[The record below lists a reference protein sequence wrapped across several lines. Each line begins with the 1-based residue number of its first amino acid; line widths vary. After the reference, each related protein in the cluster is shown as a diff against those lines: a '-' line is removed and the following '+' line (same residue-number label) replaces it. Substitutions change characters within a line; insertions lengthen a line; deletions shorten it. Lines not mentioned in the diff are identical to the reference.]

1 MNTKNRSSGDD
12 SPVRQLFQLCSLCG
26 KPILAG
32 GTSYKYEKD
41 SGCHWACL
49 KQETRRDLIL
59 SVLHEMCLD
68 AFSILFTGYPQERR
82 LVLNIF
88 EAWLKNQTIPSG
100 LECLHQA
107 LDLAESCRFGGGTVM
122 VEKIGCMKEEIE
134 ALAAA
139 A

>member
-1 MNTKNRSSGDD
+1 MDTNNRSSGDD
-12 SPVRQLFQLCSLCG
+12 SPVRQLFQLCNLCG

-49 KQETRRDLIL
+49 KQETRQDLVL
-59 SVLHEMCLD
+59 SILHEMCLD

-88 EAWLKNQTIPSG
+88 EPWLDDQTIPSG
-100 LECLHQA
+100 LDCLRRA
-107 LDLAESCRFGGGTVM
+107 LDLAKGCRFDGGAVM
-122 VEKIGCMKEEIE
+122 VEKIGEIKANAE
-134 ALAAA
+134 GLSPL
-139 A
+139 